1 MPSAKKYILNIT
13 LNLMNRKTF
22 NAIVKSYLGTY
33 EVSDKEIVGHFFKS
47 ARNTWITRTSP
58 LFSSKYAWCAA
69 FIYTMLKK
77 AGKAPKYMEA
87 KHTIRAKSYIP
98 ESIGGLLKADAV
110 KISEAKEGD
119 IIVLKRGKN
128 MFHVGTFVSA
138 NTRTIMVR
146 GGNQNNRVKNS
157 LYRIE
162 ALVSIA
168 DYESV

>member
-1 MPSAKKYILNIT
+1 
-13 LNLMNRKTF
+13 MNRKTF

-47 ARNTWITRTSP
+47 ARNTRITRTSP

-87 KHTIRAKSYIP
+87 QHTIRAKSYIP
-98 ESIGGLLKADAV
+98 ESMGGLLKADAV

-138 NTRTIMVR
+138 NTKTIMVR

>member
-1 MPSAKKYILNIT
+1 
-13 LNLMNRKTF
+13 
-22 NAIVKSYLGTY
+22 
-33 EVSDKEIVGHFFKS
+33 
-47 ARNTWITRTSP
+47 
-58 LFSSKYAWCAA
+58 
-69 FIYTMLKK
+69 MLKK

-87 KHTIRAKSYIP
+87 QHTIRAKSYIP
-98 ESIGGLLKADAV
+98 ESMGGLLKADAA

-138 NTRTIMVR
+138 NTKAIMVR

>member
-1 MPSAKKYILNIT
+1 MT
-13 LNLMNRKTF
+13 RRTF
-22 NAIVKSYLGTY
+22 NALVKSYLGIY
-33 EVSDKEIVGHFFKS
+33 EVTDKEIVGHFFKS

-87 KHTIRAKSYIP
+87 QHTIRAKSYIP
-98 ESIGGLLKADAV
+98 VSMGGLLKADAV
-110 KISEAKEGD
+110 KLPEAEEGD

-128 MFHVGTFVSA
+128 MYHVGTFVSA
-138 NTRTIMVR
+138 NSKTIMVR
-146 GGNQNNRVKNS
+146 GGNQSNKVKNS

-168 DYESV
+168 DYESI

>member
-1 MPSAKKYILNIT
+1 
-13 LNLMNRKTF
+13 MNRKTF

-58 LFSSKYAWCAA
+58 LFGSKYAWCAA

-98 ESIGGLLKADAV
+98 VSMGGLLKADAV

>member
-1 MPSAKKYILNIT
+1 M
-13 LNLMNRKTF
+13 
-22 NAIVKSYLGTY
+22 VKSMWDFQK
-33 EVSDKEIVGHFFKS
+33 VKS

-87 KHTIRAKSYIP
+87 QHTIRAKSYIP
-98 ESIGGLLKADAV
+98 ESMGGLLKADAV

>member
-1 MPSAKKYILNIT
+1 
-13 LNLMNRKTF
+13 MNRKTF

-47 ARNTWITRTSP
+47 ARNSWITRTSP

-87 KHTIRAKSYIP
+87 QHTIRAKSYIP
-98 ESIGGLLKADAV
+98 ESMGGLLKADAV

>member
-1 MPSAKKYILNIT
+1 MC
-13 LNLMNRKTF
+13 
-22 NAIVKSYLGTY
+22 LGSH

-87 KHTIRAKSYIP
+87 QHTIRAKSYIP
-98 ESIGGLLKADAV
+98 EEMGGLLKADAV
-110 KISEAKEGD
+110 KLPEAQEGD

-138 NTRTIMVR
+138 NTKTIMVR

-157 LYRIE
+157 LHRIE

>member
-1 MPSAKKYILNIT
+1 
-13 LNLMNRKTF
+13 MNRKTF

-87 KHTIRAKSYIP
+87 QHTIRAKSYIP
-98 ESIGGLLKADAV
+98 ESMGGLLKADAV

>member
-1 MPSAKKYILNIT
+1 
-13 LNLMNRKTF
+13 MNRKTF

-87 KHTIRAKSYIP
+87 QHTIRAKSYIP
-98 ESIGGLLKADAV
+98 EEMGGLLKADAV
-110 KISEAKEGD
+110 KLPEAQEGD

>member
-1 MPSAKKYILNIT
+1 M
-13 LNLMNRKTF
+13 
-22 NAIVKSYLGTY
+22 GTY

-87 KHTIRAKSYIP
+87 QHTIRAKSYIP
-98 ESIGGLLKADAV
+98 ESMGGLLKADAV

-138 NTRTIMVR
+138 NTKAIMVR

>member
-1 MPSAKKYILNIT
+1 
-13 LNLMNRKTF
+13 MNRKTF

-47 ARNTWITRTSP
+47 ARNSWITRTSP

-87 KHTIRAKSYIP
+87 QHTIRAKSYIP
-98 ESIGGLLKADAV
+98 ESMGGLLKADAV
-110 KISEAKEGD
+110 KISEAQEGD

-138 NTRTIMVR
+138 NTKAIMVR

>member
-1 MPSAKKYILNIT
+1 
-13 LNLMNRKTF
+13 MNRKTF

-98 ESIGGLLKADAV
+98 ESMGGLLKADAV

-128 MFHVGTFVSA
+128 MYHVGTFVSA
-138 NTRTIMVR
+138 NTKVIMVR

-168 DYESV
+168 DYESI

>member
-1 MPSAKKYILNIT
+1 
-13 LNLMNRKTF
+13 MNRKTF

-87 KHTIRAKSYIP
+87 QHTIRAKSYIP
-98 ESIGGLLKADAV
+98 ESMGGLLKADAV

-138 NTRTIMVR
+138 NTKAIMVR